1 MTHPIENMPITR
13 GNFVDALVVDK
24 DNAQSELAAAQK
36 AASDLIAE
44 RDRLQSELADA
55 NRFKQGFADLFADQ
69 IDAAVKSAML
79 EYDNDFDISAYES
92 EIQEMARDGFD
103 ASDHSDDIADAV
115 GFDMYDHKAEI
126 ADIVSDILRDAT
138 VKLEV

>member
-24 DNAQSELAAAQK
+24 DNAQADLAAAQK
-36 AASDLIAE
+36 AAVNLIAE
-44 RDRLQSELADA
+44 RDKLAADLADA

-69 IDAAVKSAML
+69 IDAAVKAAMV
-79 EYDNDFDISAYES
+79 EYESDFDISAYES

-115 GFDMYDHKAEI
+115 GFDMYDHKSDV
-126 ADIVSDILRDAT
+126 ADIVRDILRDAT

>member
-24 DNAQSELAAAQK
+24 DPAKSDLAAAQK

-44 RDRLQSELADA
+44 RDRLQAELADA
-55 NRFKQGFADLFADQ
+55 NRFKQGFADLFSDQ
-69 IDAAVKSAML
+69 IDAAVKSAMVDY
-79 EYDNDFDISAYES
+79 ESDFDISRYED
-92 EIQEMARDGFD
+92 EIKDMARDGFD

-115 GFDMYDHKAEI
+115 GFDMYDHKSDI
-126 ADIVSDILRDAT
+126 ADIVRDIVRDAT

>member
-13 GNFVDALVVDK
+13 GSFVDSLVVDK
-24 DNAQSELAAAQK
+24 DAAQADLAAAQK

-55 NRFKQGFADLFADQ
+55 NRFKAGFADLFSDQ

-79 EYDNDFDISAYES
+79 DYESDFDISAYES
-92 EIQEMARDGFD
+92 EIQDIARDGFD
-103 ASDHSDDIADAV
+103 ASEHSDDISDVV
-115 GFDMYDHKAEI
+115 GFDMYDHKSDV
-126 ADIVSDILRDAT
+126 ADIVRDVLREAT
-138 VKLEV
+138 IKLDL

>member
-13 GNFVDALVVDK
+13 GNFVDSLIVERDK
-24 DNAQSELAAAQK
+24 LKADLAASQ
-36 AASDLIAE
+36 D
-44 RDRLQSELADA
+44 QLADA

-69 IDAAVKSAML
+69 IDAAVKSAMSD
-79 EYDNDFDISAYES
+79 YDNDFDISAYES

-103 ASDHSDDIADAV
+103 ASDHSDDISEAV
-115 GFDMYDHKAEI
+115 GFDMYDYKSEI
-126 ADIVSDILRDAT
+126 SDIVSDVLREAT

>member
-13 GNFVDALVVDK
+13 GNFVDALVVERDK
-24 DNAQSELAAAQK
+24 LKAELAA
-36 AASDLIAE
+36 
-44 RDRLQSELADA
+44 SEEKLADA
-55 NRFKQGFADLFADQ
+55 NRFKQGFADLFSESVGPYLILPLASQ

-115 GFDMYDHKAEI
+115 DFDMSDHKSEI
-126 ADIVSDILRDAT
+126 ADIVRDIVRDAT